1 MPHRLDQFGRVLGQF
16 AAGAGHPDK
25 VIIPSFF
32 RIPAPGDSDLGNVVG
47 GIITDIIQRIPLPI
61 PRPRPRLPGPKGPT
75 TTGPTFPFPFP
86 FPVPGGF
93 LGSGECPEQTC
104 CRGEHVAKTKNP
116 NDPSFGKCVTNRRMN
131 PLNPRA
137 LKRAIRRATRFEA
150 FVKSNRKSLRKLAK
164 I

>member
-1 MPHRLDQFGRVLGQF
+1 MPHRVDAFGRVLGIF
-16 AAGAGHPDK
+16 AAGSGHDP
-25 VIIPSFF
+25 VNIPNFIIG
-32 RIPAPGDSDLGNVVG
+32 PAPGDSDTGLIE
-47 GIITDIIQRIPLPI
+47 GIINQIFQRLPLPI
-61 PRPRPRLPGPKGPT
+61 PRPRLPGPTRPPT

-86 FPVPGGF
+86 IPIPGGL
-93 LGSGECPEQTC
+93 LGNGTSCPEQAC

-116 NDPSFGKCVTNRRMN
+116 NDPSFGRCVTNRRMN

-137 LKRAIRRATRFEA
+137 LKRAIRRATRFES